1 MLKLIETKGDVVTI
15 FADTKDEV
23 PATGIATFAAM
34 PDASV
39 RFGAGS
45 MLYTSQMEIA
55 FLKSDDN
62 WNWV

>member
-23 PATGIATFAAM
+23 PATGIAPFAAM
-34 PDASV
+34 PDAGV

-45 MLYTSQMEIA
+45 MLYTSLLQSKK
-55 FLKSDDN
+55 LPKKN
-62 WNWV
+62 NC